1 MNGRTTPAD
10 QHYCYREIREFVA
23 TEKQDIVCPCVTR
36 PVGAAAAVNDS
47 YSDDDQPSPE
57 PPVKKRKPQ
66 HQRKRNLEFTPRAN

>member
-1 MNGRTTPAD
+1 M
-10 QHYCYREIREFVA
+10 A

-57 PPVKKRKPQ
+57 APVKKRKPAAP
-66 HQRKRNLEFTPRAN
+66 KKKKSWIYP